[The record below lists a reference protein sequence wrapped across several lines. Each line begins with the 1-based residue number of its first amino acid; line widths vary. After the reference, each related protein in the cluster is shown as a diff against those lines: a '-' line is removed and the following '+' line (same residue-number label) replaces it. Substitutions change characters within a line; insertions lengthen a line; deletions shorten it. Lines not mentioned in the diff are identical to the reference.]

1 MLRTRGL
8 TKEFGGLTAVDS
20 VDFELD
26 DELCSLI
33 GPNGAGKTT
42 FFDLLTGVLEPTAG
56 TVELRREVAGGDGGG
71 TAGSDGAGAASGG
84 EWVDVTGRSP
94 ADTATM
100 GIHRSYQITNV
111 FPTASV
117 LENVRVA
124 AQAHGEHRATFHRHV
139 DAYDEYVEEAHEIL
153 ERVGLED
160 RATDPA
166 GDLSHGAGRQL
177 EVAIALA
184 GDPNVLL
191 LDEPNAGV
199 SSESVDDIIA
209 LIEDVARDHAVLL
222 VEHNMDIVMEVSD
235 RVVVLNRGEV
245 IADGE
250 PAAVR
255 EDPAVQEAYLGG
267 YEPGELDTGSVD
279 DSSDDGSGDADAE
292 GDGNAG
298 GVA

>member
-20 VDFELD
+20 VDFELG

-56 TVELRREVAGGDGGG
+56 TVELRR
-71 TAGSDGAGAASGG
+71 GAAASGASDGSAGAGTG
-84 EWVDVTGRSP
+84 EWVDVTGVSP
-94 ADTATM
+94 AETATM

-124 AQAHGEHRATFHRHV
+124 AQAHGEHRATFWRNV

-153 ERVGLED
+153 DRVGLAD
-160 RATDPA
+160 RAADPA

-184 GDPNVLL
+184 GDPDVLL

-209 LIEDVARDHAVLL
+209 LIEDVAEDHAVLL

-245 IADGE
+245 IADDD

-255 EDPAVQEAYLGG
+255 EDPAVREAYLGG
-267 YEPGELDTGSVD
+267 YEPGELDASGPQESTE
-279 DSSDDGSGDADAE
+279 DDGSNDAD
-292 GDGNAG
+292 AG

>member
-8 TKEFGGLTAVDS
+8 TKRFGGLTAVDS
-20 VDFELD
+20 VDFDLGE
-26 DELCSLI
+26 ELCSLI

-42 FFDLLTGVLEPTAG
+42 FFDCLTGTIEPTAG
-56 TVELRREVAGGDGGG
+56 SVELQQGE
-71 TAGSDGAGAASGG
+71 
-84 EWVDVTGRSP
+84 EWVDVTDASP
-94 ADTATM
+94 AETATM
-100 GIHRSYQITNV
+100 GLHRSYQITNV
-111 FPTASV
+111 FPTATV

-124 AQAHGEHRATFHRHV
+124 AQAHGEHRATFWRNV
-139 DAYDEYVEEAHEIL
+139 DAYDEYVEEAHEII
-153 ERVGLED
+153 ERVGLTD
-160 RATDPA
+160 RTMDPA
-166 GDLSHGAGRQL
+166 GDLSHGASRQL

-184 GDPNVLL
+184 GDPDVLL

-199 SSESVDDIIA
+199 SSESVDEIIA

-245 IADGE
+245 IADGDPE
-250 PAAVR
+250 SVR

-267 YEPGELDTGSVD
+267 YEPGELDLGD
-279 DSSDDGSGDADAE
+279 DADP
-292 GDGNAG
+292 G

>member
-8 TKEFGGLTAVDS
+8 TKQFGGLTAVDS

-42 FFDLLTGVLEPTAG
+42 FFDCLTGAIEPTAG
-56 TVELRREVAGGDGGG
+56 TVELRSGGPP
-71 TAGSDGAGAASGG
+71 GSD
-84 EWVDVTGRSP
+84 WLDVTDASP
-94 ADTATM
+94 AETATM
-100 GIHRSYQITNV
+100 GLHRSYQITNV

-124 AQAHGEHRATFHRHV
+124 AQAHGEHRATFWRHV

-153 ERVGLED
+153 ERVGLTD

-184 GDPNVLL
+184 GDPDVLL

-222 VEHNMDIVMEVSD
+222 VEHNMDIVMEVSE

-245 IADGE
+245 IADGDPE
-250 PAAVR
+250 SVR
-255 EDPAVQEAYLGG
+255 NDADVQEAYLGG
-267 YEPGELDTGSVD
+267 YEPGELDVGTE
-279 DSSDDGSGDADAE
+279 SGDGPNGNDADP
-292 GDGNAG
+292 G